1 MVLRGRS
8 GVNFVLFIWPK
19 HSVFCSYTCL
29 VCFFREKSR
38 IHICPGRL
46 KKERGGV
53 EQSQKSFSVQPP
65 SAHLLQTRQTA
76 CFPLHGGVSFH
87 RFSLSFAQ
95 NDDGPEAS
103 TCPAVLGDVDPCWG
117 VYECVMFTLFALM
130 YIMSKKLKFYFEYR
144 KKEIKPVY
152 CYHIDS
158 FCNFI
163 TVWIVLLWQICPF
176 FFGGLLEPWSL
187 PSMTLPSYK
196 YNFFFFVK
204 PHIWLHNINQFW
216 PCS

>member
-1 MVLRGRS
+1 MENSTNLQWSWGGDQVLILFCLFDL
-8 GVNFVLFIWPK
+8 NILFFVLIHVWF
-19 HSVFCSYTCL
+19 V
-29 VCFFREKSR
+29 FFREKSR

-176 FFGGLLEPWSL
+176 FL
-187 PSMTLPSYK
+187 
-196 YNFFFFVK
+196 VV
-204 PHIWLHNINQFW
+204 
-216 PCS
+216 C